1 MLHNQYFEAIFRYF
15 FSRMNLLNANV
26 PFKAVF
32 RHTKQ
37 APSEIMLIIELY
49 QQTILSKT
57 VMKKICF

>member
-1 MLHNQYFEAIFRYF
+1 MLHNQCFEAIFRYP
-15 FSRMNLLNANV
+15 V